1 MKFLI
6 DNALS
11 PDVAAHLSSAGH
23 DAVHVRD
30 RGLAEAEDE
39 VILELAVGEARV
51 MRSAPKSVSAVTQ
64 RGLMGRPARG
74 IVPKQ
79 DDRRL
84 RLLSQHASPAERG
97 PQRDSRAGGPEC
109 SLENIA
115 CLRSRLGYARSPL
128 PRPSFSCSTVWR
140 IIMDHTGVCLEIPT
154 RGWNAAARAH
164 QR

>member
-51 MRSAPKSVSAVTQ
+51 IVTADTDFGALLMLRQQPQPSVILFRHSAP
-64 RGLMGRPARG
+64 RRPARSTA
-74 IVPKQ
+74 P
-79 DDRRL
+79 
-84 RLLSQHASPAERG
+84 
-97 PQRDSRAGGPEC
+97 RAHGRAP
-109 SLENIA
+109 
-115 CLRSRLGYARSPL
+115 
-128 PRPSFSCSTVWR
+128 
-140 IIMDHTGVCLEIPT
+140 
-154 RGWNAAARAH
+154 AARPG
-164 QR
+164 